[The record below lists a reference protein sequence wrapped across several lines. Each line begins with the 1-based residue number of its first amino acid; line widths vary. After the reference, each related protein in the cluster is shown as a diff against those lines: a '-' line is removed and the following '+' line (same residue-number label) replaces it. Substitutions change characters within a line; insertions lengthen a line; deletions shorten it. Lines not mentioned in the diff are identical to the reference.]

1 MKKLTTVALSLLMI
15 ASMLFILSGCTGDAV
30 TLSEEQD
37 VRSERGAFDLSP
49 ADFKTAIMEHTDFV
63 LIPAK
68 KDTIMQFEDSAASAT
83 LTAMLYDDRITTV
96 VFQVQGADIA
106 EHEMDAY
113 VGKLETVAGIVLGT
127 EAACDAS
134 LFTRAQAVTVS
145 GAALTS
151 TVEPGDVT
159 IMMVP

>member
-1 MKKLTTVALSLLMI
+1 MKKTNMT
-15 ASMLFILSGCTGDAV
+15 LFLVMTAAILFLLSGCTSNDV
-30 TLSEEQD
+30 MLSEEQG
-37 VRSERGAFDLSP
+37 VRSEREAFALAP
-49 ADFKTAIMEHTDFV
+49 ADFKAAITEQTSFV

-68 KDTIMQFEDSAASAT
+68 KDTIVQFEDSAASAT

-106 EHEMDAY
+106 EHEVDAY

-134 LFTRAQAVTVS
+134 LFTRAQSVTVS
-145 GAALTS
+145 GATLTS